1 MNNVAGKMGESG
13 EPRKW
18 VVKGTRGGKQV
29 SRIVEG
35 KNYPEVVQTAS
46 TGRGFMLVT
55 SCILIT
61 DAVADRAKVMKLY
74 PSLQKK

>member
-1 MNNVAGKMGESG
+1 MNYVAGKTGESG

-18 VVKGTRGGKQV
+18 TVKGTRGGKQV

-35 KNYPEVVQTAS
+35 KNYEEIVQKAS

-55 SCILIT
+55 SCVLVT
-61 DAVADRAKVMKLY
+61 DPVADRAKVMQIHS
-74 PSLQKK
+74 SLQKK